1 MNPPTAHRELPQTY
15 QLAKT
20 IDLIKQP
27 KLFII
32 LNVIGI
38 GLFIACWVLL
48 TWLLVL
54 VRPDVGVSEIRFVIS
69 LNQAGSFLIA
79 LLVFLLVFVSMVTLH
94 EAIHGLFFWLY
105 TQGKVKFAFKGAYA
119 YAAAPDWYLQKRP
132 YMVVSMAPLIMMSI
146 IGCVALLLVP
156 LGWVNPLMLVIT
168 MNAAGAIGD
177 IYVFLLLLRMPEDVL
192 IRDFGERMELFTR
205 SDENSVS

>member
-1 MNPPTAHRELPQTY
+1 MNPPYAHRNLPETY
-15 QLAKT
+15 QLLKK

-48 TWLLVL
+48 TWMLVL

-69 LNQAGSFLIA
+69 LNQSGSFLMV

-105 TQGKVKFAFKGAYA
+105 TRGKVKFAFKGAYA
-119 YAAAPDWYLQKRP
+119 YAAAPDWYLAKRP
-132 YMVVSMAPLIMMSI
+132 YMVVSMAPLIIMSI
-146 IGCVALLLVP
+146 VGVVALMVVP
-156 LGWVNPLMLVIT
+156 FSWINPLMLVIT

-177 IYVFLLLLRMPEDVL
+177 IYVFSLLLRMPGHVL
-192 IRDFGERMELFTR
+192 VQDFGEQMEIYARDNRNT
-205 SDENSVS
+205 D